1 VSKVTILGATITN
14 NPNDLAK
21 NFDGKVQKITNICNH
36 WSRFRLSLP
45 GRILVA
51 KTFML
56 SQIGYLGCIIQPTR
70 DQIQTFESIINAFVK
85 GRLQI
90 AKDRMTLKLNAGG
103 IGMINISH
111 YITALQAAWIKKI
124 NGKVIDNWRRDLVV
138 ATGGNLF
145 VLNERL
151 LSQYESPILKQIAV
165 SYNEV
170 RKNFLSLD
178 NNLLNSYLLYNP
190 VLNKG
195 APDTTMQILKN
206 NIPVLS
212 FEQIASIKIC
222 DFWNNGIRPLDEICD
237 NLGFNIS
244 LVTYMRVGQL
254 LTRFRTKLV
263 NRIRSPGIQQIFSG
277 KVKGSKTLRN
287 ILYQGT
293 TIGKNITQLRQV
305 STFFGLIGIPVP
317 DDNMVQLTHTLWG
330 NGFLTNRIREFSFK
344 YFNNMLA
351 VNARIAHF
359 IDNQNPDCTLCGGG
373 GGGNIFSPLLL
384 LPGYLLLAKFSCR
397 GAFT

>member
-1 VSKVTILGATITN
+1 
-14 NPNDLAK
+14 
-21 NFDGKVQKITNICNH
+21 
-36 WSRFRLSLP
+36 
-45 GRILVA
+45 
-51 KTFML
+51 
-56 SQIGYLGCIIQPTR
+56 LGCIIQPTR

-90 AKDRMTLKLNAGG
+90 AKERMTLKLNAGG

-145 VLNERL
+145 VQNGKL

-195 APDTTMQILKN
+195 APDTTMQILKDN
-206 NIPVLS
+206 LPVLS
-212 FEQIASIKIC
+212 LEQIASIKIC

-237 NLGFNIS
+237 NLGINIS

-254 LTRFRTKLV
+254 LTRFRTNLV
-263 NRIRSPGIQQIFSG
+263 NRIRSPGIQQIFSSR
-277 KVKGSKTLRN
+277 VKGSKTIRN

-293 TIGKNITQLRQV
+293 TVGKKITQLRQV
-305 STFFGLIGIPVP
+305 STFYGLIGIPVP
-317 DDNMVQLTHTLWG
+317 DDNMVQLTHALWG

-373 GGGNIFSPLLL
+373 GRRKLFFTSFTLAGSP
-384 LPGYLLLAKFSCR
+384 PPCEIY
-397 GAFT
+397 